1 MFQLFKYCPS
11 NSAFDLASP
20 AEGKMFKRNSYND
33 ISADALAYSL
43 YKYAESVGYMQFRVS
58 DLYDVETKHGPVLEF
73 GIGKIEFEKA
83 LRTLNSAN
91 NRLLIA
97 ELNMGLDHITL
108 RDDLSTLSIVEQM
121 L

>member
-1 MFQLFKYCPS
+1 M
-11 NSAFDLASP
+11 A
-20 AEGKMFKRNSYND
+20 
-33 ISADALAYSL
+33 
-43 YKYAESVGYMQFRVS
+43 
-58 DLYDVETKHGPVLEF
+58 DLYDVETKHGPVVEF
-73 GIGKIEFEKA
+73 GIGKTEFEKA

-108 RDDLSTLSIVEQM
+108 RDDLNALSVVKQM

>member
-1 MFQLFKYCPS
+1 
-11 NSAFDLASP
+11 
-20 AEGKMFKRNSYND
+20 MFKRTIYED
-33 ISADALAYSL
+33 VSASSLAYSL
-43 YKYAESVGYMQFRVS
+43 YKYAESVGYMQFRVA
-58 DLYDVETKHGPVLEF
+58 DLYDVETKHGPVVEF
-73 GIGKIEFEKA
+73 GIGKTEFEKA

-108 RDDLSTLSIVEQM
+108 RDDLNALSVVKQM